1 MQYRKYI
8 IDFFKV
14 LQDDEELLRLL
25 ANTPKNGMDDPLS
38 SSKPNIVGSPS
49 QSAIVKERII
59 RSPKTSDLPKS
70 QICRVCMYLAQSV
83 PSRTNKKVA
92 TQNIVFDVY
101 AHIDKFDAIDVR
113 ALWIC
118 ETIHKLVYSKKITGF
133 GEVEMYQNAIITNAP
148 DGYIG
153 YRMVFNFG
161 SVK

>member
-1 MQYRKYI
+1 MQFRKYI

-14 LQDDEELLRLL
+14 FKDDEYLLRLL
-25 ANTPKNGMDDPLS
+25 ANAPMNGLDDPLS
-38 SSKPNIVGSPS
+38 PSKPNIVSSAS
-49 QSAIVKERII
+49 QNAIVKERII

-83 PSRTNKKVA
+83 PSRTNKMVA

-113 ALWIC
+113 GLWIC
-118 ETIHKLVYSKKITGF
+118 DIIHKLVYSKKITGF
-133 GEVEMYQNAIITNAP
+133 GEIDMLQNTIITNAP